1 MTIIDVHAHYGWD
14 YVFDE
19 DFTLEEQQA
28 KHAEFGIGA
37 TILQPASCHDL
48 ERVSAQHDAI
58 AAATRIFPGKF
69 YGMANPNPHLRDD
82 IYEAELRRCVEELGF
97 VGVKVHT
104 FAHAVHPGGRDGT
117 KVFELARQLGIPVM
131 VHTGAGI
138 PFANPSNL
146 IEVAERFPE
155 VPIVMAHCGMM
166 IMAGETILALR
177 KCKNLYADITWTAG
191 FQIKHWADEVGAD
204 RFMFGTDHADN
215 CGTELA
221 KIRTCGLNEEQQAQI
236 LHGTAERIY
245 GIRA

>member
-1 MTIIDVHAHYGWD
+1 MT
-14 YVFDE
+14 
-19 DFTLEEQQA
+19 
-28 KHAEFGIGA
+28 
-37 TILQPASCHDL
+37 
-48 ERVSAQHDAI
+48 AQHDAI
-58 AAATRIFPGKF
+58 AEAARLFPGKF
-69 YGMANPNPHLRDD
+69 YPRMANPNPHLRDD

-97 VGVKVHT
+97 IGVKLHT

-117 KVFELARQLGIPVM
+117 KVFKLARELGIPVM

-177 KCKNLYADITWTAG
+177 KCNNLYADITWTAG

-204 RFMFGTDHADN
+204 RFMFGTDHADDT
-215 CGTELA
+215 GTELA
-221 KIRTCGLNEEQQAQI
+221 KIRTCGLRAEQQEQI

-245 GIRA
+245 GIKL